1 MPKNVLIDSGYWIAL
16 YQDGDTHHDDAILI
30 NEYLLA
36 HRLIIP
42 WPSLY
47 EFLNTKFFKRPISLT
62 LFRKTIL
69 LPNVIRIP
77 DSDYRESAFTNFLNP
92 RNLGRRLSL
101 VDLVIREILA
111 DESVKIDSMV
121 TFNEKD
127 FADACARRKINLF
140 YG

>member
-16 YQDGDTHHDDAILI
+16 YGDDDAHHDDALLI
-30 NEYLLA
+30 NEYLFA

-77 DSDYRESAFTNFLNP
+77 DSDYRESAFTNFLSP

-111 DESVKIDSMV
+111 DESVKINSMV

-127 FADACARRKINLF
+127 FADACAMRKIELF
-140 YG
+140 DG